1 MEQKHQVLIRFTALI
16 LILVFISVIMVSPFS
31 TKKVP
36 KSDNL
41 ALSSGNNV
49 TITAT
54 NPPYHSLIRE
64 TAKKFNI
71 DYRLIYSIIKVESRF
86 QSDAVSG
93 HGATGLMQ
101 VMPVASADINEDMT
115 DEELSLPEGNIN
127 TGINYFASMM
137 DLFKNAG
144 SDDQIRLAL
153 AAYNAGPGRI
163 YDAME
168 LAAYIGENPMKWP
181 AVRNVL
187 PFLSKRYYSLHKSI
201 WTDGKPR
208 SGYFGNSRETVA
220 YVDNVMKYYSQYCG
234 EFRVTSNRS
243 KLAE

>member
-16 LILVFISVIMVSPFS
+16 LILVFISVVVVSPFS

-144 SDDQIRLAL
+144 SDD
-153 AAYNAGPGRI
+153 
-163 YDAME
+163 
-168 LAAYIGENPMKWP
+168 
-181 AVRNVL
+181 
-187 PFLSKRYYSLHKSI
+187 
-201 WTDGKPR
+201 
-208 SGYFGNSRETVA
+208 
-220 YVDNVMKYYSQYCG
+220 
-234 EFRVTSNRS
+234 
-243 KLAE
+243 